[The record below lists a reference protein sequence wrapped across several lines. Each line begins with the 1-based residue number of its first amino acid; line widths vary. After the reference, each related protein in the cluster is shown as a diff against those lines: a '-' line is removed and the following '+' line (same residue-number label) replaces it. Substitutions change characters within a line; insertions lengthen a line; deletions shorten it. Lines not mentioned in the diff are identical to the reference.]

1 MKGYNYKLADLMKML
16 RDQRRRRYQGINV
29 LLSIFGD
36 DSIEPMRRNY
46 LIIAGLRAIGL
57 YEIGNNYDRRK
68 DFNDAPKKVN
78 GKIKGEIVPAEL
90 FRCHLMNAIVQF
102 DFILN

>member
-1 MKGYNYKLADLMKML
+1 MKGYNYRLVDLMKML

-36 DSIEPMRRNY
+36 NSVEPVRRHY
-46 LIIAGLRAIGL
+46 LIIAGLRALGL

-68 DFNDAPKKVN
+68 DFSDVPQKVS
-78 GKIKGEIVPAEL
+78 GKLKGEIVPAEL
-90 FRCHLMNAIVQF
+90 FRCHLLDAIVQF
-102 DFILN
+102 DLILN

>member
-1 MKGYNYKLADLMKML
+1 MMEYNYKITDLMKML

-36 DSIEPMRRNY
+36 DSIEPVRRKFM
-46 LIIAGLRAIGL
+46 IIAGLRALGL

-68 DFNDAPKKVN
+68 DFSDAPKKVN
-78 GKIKGEIVPAEL
+78 GYIKGKIVPAEL
-90 FRCHLMNAIVQF
+90 FRCHLMDAIIQF
-102 DFILN
+102 DVVMN